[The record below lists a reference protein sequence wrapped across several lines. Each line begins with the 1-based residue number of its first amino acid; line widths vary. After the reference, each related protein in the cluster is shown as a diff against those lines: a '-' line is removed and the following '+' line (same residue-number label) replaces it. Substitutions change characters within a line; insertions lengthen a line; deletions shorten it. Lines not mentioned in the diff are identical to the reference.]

1 MPAPLLQIRLLG
13 EFSAIDH
20 RGNSLS
26 VGNRK
31 TQALIVY
38 LALKISARPT
48 VREIGELICG
58 GGAEAEARAR
68 TVVRDLQYALRYLP
82 PGILVEMPDGVRFN
96 RDVVEVDAQRFA
108 DLVSSPSINALS
120 NAAELYRGNLLEGF
134 TTGIQTFDD
143 WLTEKRLSLWRGAV
157 IIFSRLL
164 AAQVKAGWWE
174 SAVES
179 AGRLLALDPTQEVV
193 HRTLMRLQLEQGRP
207 DSALRRYQECADI
220 LQREFGRA
228 PSEETERVH
237 DEIRAALKRAPA
249 PREAFRSPSSGPML
263 VLVVEDDLVSAALI
277 EGYLAEAGL
286 DVVIVSDGADALM
299 EIARRTFDILIID
312 INIPTLNGLR
322 LFEIMIQKGIDTP
335 AIFVTGTAGAEVEAQ
350 SLEAGA
356 ADFLRKPIR
365 RETLVPRVR
374 QILQRRSKGD
384 ARVVSE

>member
-1 MPAPLLQIRLLG
+1 VPAQLLHVRLLG
-13 EFSAIDH
+13 EFSATDH

-26 VGNRK
+26 IGNRK
-31 TQALIVY
+31 TQALIIY
-38 LALKISARPT
+38 LALKIAARPS
-48 VREIGELICG
+48 VREIADLICG
-58 GGAEAEARAR
+58 GGPDGDMRAR
-68 TVVRDLQYALRYLP
+68 SLIRDLQYAMRYLP
-82 PGILVEMPDGVRFN
+82 PGILVETPDGIRFN

-134 TTGIQTFDD
+134 TTGIPAFDD
-143 WLTEKRLSLWRGAV
+143 WITEKRLSLWRGAV

-164 AAQVKAGWWE
+164 AAQVRAGWWE

-179 AGRLLALDPTQEVV
+179 AGRLLTLDPTQEIV

-249 PREAFRSPSSGPML
+249 PREAFHPGSSGPML

-277 EGYLAEAGL
+277 EGFLNETGL
-286 DVVIVSDGADALM
+286 DVVIVGDGADALM
-299 EIARRTFDILIID
+299 EIARRTFDLLIID

-335 AIFVTGTAGAEVEAQ
+335 AVFVTGTAGADVEAQ

-365 RETLVPRVR
+365 KEVLIPRVR
-374 QILQRRSKGD
+374 QILQRHTKSH
-384 ARVVSE
+384 AQLASE